1 MQLHTLQAASRSPSA
16 SRFRHSPTSS
26 ILFALILLTITGAI
40 VCWHVMGDLPRII
53 MLFSAGS
60 CALISLFALS
70 TVKHALRAT
79 NWILTVD
86 PQQVQIKFRSYLN
99 AHFPQEDPQVA
110 ELKLTEIESAN
121 ITKQT
126 LKAPGADN
134 ATTTSFH
141 TFLDLHTPSTDL
153 QPLKAQLKYERTCK
167 APKTGRLVTSSSKY
181 QHYPVSIV
189 GEHTVRI
196 AWRSPSDRI
205 TPNIKTALK
214 AFSRQGIRIDPLQKE
229 THDLTKTA
237 SEQTAQD
244 DQILQLAEHGN
255 MLAAIKL
262 TRKSY
267 GMRLTEAKAFVEDLL
282 Q

>member
-1 MQLHTLQAASRSPSA
+1 MLACDGRSTAHHHALLSRKLCADQPVCALHSQTCTPRNELDPYSRSP
-16 SRFRHSPTSS
+16 
-26 ILFALILLTITGAI
+26 TGA
-40 VCWHVMGDLPRII
+40 D
-53 MLFSAGS
+53 
-60 CALISLFALS
+60 
-70 TVKHALRAT
+70 
-79 NWILTVD
+79 
-86 PQQVQIKFRSYLN
+86 QVPLVSQRN
-99 AHFPQEDPQVA
+99 FPQEDPQVA